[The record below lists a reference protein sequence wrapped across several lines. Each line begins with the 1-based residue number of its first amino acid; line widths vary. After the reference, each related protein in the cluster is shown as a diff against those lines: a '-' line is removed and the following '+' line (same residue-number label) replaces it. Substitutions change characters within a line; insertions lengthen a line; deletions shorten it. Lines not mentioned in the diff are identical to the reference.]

1 MSSTY
6 ICIIKKITFF
16 RWSKTRKYF
25 PILQNS
31 HVEHICLVVEP
42 PKVEE
47 KSTWTTWK
55 KEKKTSKKMCLM
67 KKFTICWCLEEKKVL
82 LKMEFFLPC
91 SRATSSEEQKCLK
104 KSLWKKP
111 TLKKTNKIHLLLLTH
126 LLHLSTWKKIEKK
139 KTRKNYNK
147 YTWSHLLK
155 TCLMNTKWWNEISF
169 SRKKIS
175 WKNDFTKKN
184 AKISLLMSK
193 TMRKK
198 IMKR

>member
-1 MSSTY
+1 MPPPIVYCRPLPLIAAMSSTY
-6 ICIIKKITFF
+6 ICIIKKNYLF

-55 KEKKTSKKMCLM
+55 KEKKLARKCAWWRNLLSADVWKK
-67 KKFTICWCLEEKKVL
+67 KKVL
-82 LKMEFFLPC
+82 WKMEFFLPC

-126 LLHLSTWKKIEKK
+126 LLHLSNWKK
-139 KTRKNYNK
+139 
-147 YTWSHLLK
+147 
-155 TCLMNTKWWNEISF
+155 
-169 SRKKIS
+169 
-175 WKNDFTKKN
+175 
-184 AKISLLMSK
+184 
-193 TMRKK
+193 
-198 IMKR
+198 